1 MLVTPDSGRPSQ
13 KTLSTRSVAVKTARP
28 SVIQG
33 PEIYDSPKRLSTG
46 PA

>member
-1 MLVTPDSGRPSQ
+1 MLVTPEIGRPSQ
-13 KTLSTRSVAVKTARP
+13 KTLSTRSAAVKTVWP

-46 PA
+46 PT

>member
-1 MLVTPDSGRPSQ
+1 MLVTPKTGRPPQ

-28 SVIQG
+28 GVIQG
-33 PEIYDSPKRLSTG
+33 PEIYDSLKRLSTG